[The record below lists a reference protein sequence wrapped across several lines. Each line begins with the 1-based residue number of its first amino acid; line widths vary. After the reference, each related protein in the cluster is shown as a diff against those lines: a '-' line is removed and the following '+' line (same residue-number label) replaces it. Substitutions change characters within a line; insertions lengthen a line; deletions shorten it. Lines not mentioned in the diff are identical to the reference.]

1 MRAWVTTLAVAAV
14 LSGCSDPAPSS
25 ADTPATQGPTAD
37 ELARQGNE
45 RACISRALNDAVLK
59 RQSDVATVA
68 ALDAQDLTDCPSDFI
83 QAFVGLRNA
92 VRNYM
97 QTQQE
102 IRTHGLQ
109 EDDAVGKDVLLNLP
123 CSLIAGQKCFTS
135 SFDKWQQADAALKQ
149 RNSENETSLRQ
160 AMANIEQ
167 VSAGHGIYIR
177 QPGAPA
183 PGSDDSPAMREDA
196 L

>member
-25 ADTPATQGPTAD
+25 ADATTPQGPTAG
-37 ELARQGNE
+37 ELAQQQRQK
-45 RACISRALNDAVLK
+45 ACVSSALNNAVLK
-59 RQSDVATVA
+59 QQGDAATVA
-68 ALDAQDLTDCPSDFI
+68 SLGAQDLTDCPSDFI

-102 IRTHGLQ
+102 MRTHGLQ

-149 RNSENETSLRQ
+149 RNSENETALRQ

-177 QPGAPA
+177 QPGTTA